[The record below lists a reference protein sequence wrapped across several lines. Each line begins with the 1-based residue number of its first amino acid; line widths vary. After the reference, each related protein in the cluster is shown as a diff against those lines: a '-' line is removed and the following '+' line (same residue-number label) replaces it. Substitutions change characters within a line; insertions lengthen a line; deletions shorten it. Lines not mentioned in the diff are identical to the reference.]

1 MFRVTVNGTK
11 HLSILPD
18 GQQFIADKHPHL
30 PEITRIDDASFLVVL
45 DNKPYYVG
53 VIDSGTD
60 RRNFRL
66 SVNNKAVS
74 VSIRH
79 QSETSPETSD
89 PIDSKRFTEYL
100 KAPMPGLVADVL
112 VSDGEK
118 VIDGQPL
125 LILKAMKM
133 ENILRAPHDATI
145 RQVKVVNGQRIGK
158 DELLIQF

>member
-1 MFRVTVNGTK
+1 MYKVTVNGTK
-11 HLSILPD
+11 QLSIIPD
-18 GQQFIADKHPHL
+18 GRQFIADKLRHL
-30 PEITRIDDASFLVVL
+30 PEITRIDDCSFLVVL
-45 DNKPYYVG
+45 DKKPYYVS
-53 VIDSGTD
+53 VIDSETD
-60 RRNFRL
+60 RRHFRL
-66 SVNNKAVS
+66 TVNNKPVH
-74 VSIRH
+74 VFIRH
-79 QSETSPETSD
+79 QSETSPETSE

-112 VSDGEK
+112 VRDGED

-145 RQVKVVNGQRIGK
+145 RQVKVVNGQKIGK